1 MTTTTQSR
9 ANAASA
15 RSTSSAS
22 LGATARTRPR
32 RGRKHHQGS
41 VEHPRD
47 TRLKRTLFAI
57 AGIGSA
63 LIFGVPLL
71 VAILRAFQPNAVIVA
86 APTWTTFWSFG
97 VQNFESIFTP
107 SQHLLTGLVNSLIVA
122 ITAAVVTAI
131 VATLA
136 GYGFSKFRFR
146 GSRLIFGLVLLTIMV
161 PFQAILTP
169 LYLQLNA
176 MHLTNSLLGLILFY
190 VTVNL
195 PFGTFVMRNAFDSIP
210 DELEDSALVDGA
222 SRARVIVSVL
232 RPLLMPGVATAALYA
247 FLAAWTEFLGAL
259 TFLTKDSLYTLP
271 VALLNLQT
279 GAYGQINYGTLVA
292 GSVIAMI
299 PCIALYIGLQRFY
312 VAGLSSGALKG

>member
-1 MTTTTQSR
+1 MTATTNMPAS
-9 ANAASA
+9 AASA
-15 RSTSSAS
+15 PLPSAPFTVD
-22 LGATARTRPR
+22 AARPGLRHLH
-32 RGRKHHQGS
+32 KHHQGS
-41 VEHPRD
+41 SNHPRD
-47 TRLKRTLFAI
+47 TRLKRILFGI

-63 LIFGVPLL
+63 LVFAMPLL

-86 APTWTTFWSFG
+86 APTWSTFLSFG
-97 VQNFESIFTP
+97 VQNFEAIFSP

-122 ITAAVVTAI
+122 LSTAVITAV

-146 GSRLIFGLVLLTIMV
+146 GSRLVFGLVLLTMMV

-222 SRARVIVSVL
+222 SRTRVILSVL
-232 RPLLMPGVATAALYA
+232 RPLLMPGAATVALYA

-259 TFLTKDSLYTLP
+259 TFLTRDSLYTLP

-279 GAYGQINYGTLVA
+279 GAYGQVNYGTLVA

-299 PCIALYIGLQRFY
+299 PCIALYVGLQRFY